1 MMSIDQLINKYN
13 KPVPRYTSYPA
24 VPDWNE
30 NAFDLSTWKE
40 QLRLSYQ
47 QHGEEGISLYIHLP
61 YCESLCTYCGCNT
74 RITVNHAVELPYIEA
89 IIKEFQLV
97 KKELGEKPLLKEVHL
112 GGGTP
117 TFFSPENLAKM
128 IKGILAEVDLSAE
141 KEFSFEGH
149 PNNTTKEHL
158 QALFGLGFKRV
169 SFGIQDSDVKVQQ
182 AINRIQTDEAVAQVT
197 HWARAIGYESVNFD
211 LIYGLPFQSQD
222 SIRKTMKMVESLR
235 PDRIAYYSYAH
246 VPWKRPGQRA
256 YDESN
261 LPSPEQ
267 KHQLNQ
273 LGQALL
279 ADMGYVSI
287 GMDHFALPKDE
298 LTIAMHKGTLHRNFM
313 GYTTHPGHLLIGLG
327 VSAISDIALAYGQ
340 NAKTVEQYLSMI
352 SKGDLAKNKG
362 HIMTKDELRIKTK
375 VLEIACQK
383 KITAATYQSQM
394 ICKQTAINS
403 FVEDGILQRTEVGF
417 EITDLGTQ
425 FLRNVCAVFDPNY
438 TVDRKESTFSK
449 AV

>member
-1 MMSIDQLINKYN
+1 MKSIDQLINKYN

-24 VPDWNE
+24 VPDWNV
-30 NAFDLSTWKE
+30 NAFDLSTWKA

-47 QHGEEGISLYIHLP
+47 QYGKEGISLYIHLP

-74 RITVNHAVELPYIEA
+74 RITVNHSVELPYVEA

-128 IKGILAEVDLSAE
+128 IHGILAEVDLTAE

-149 PNNTTKEHL
+149 PNNTTKAHL
-158 QALFGLGFKRV
+158 QALYDLGFKRV
-169 SFGIQDSDVKVQQ
+169 SFGIQDSDLKVQK
-182 AINRIQTDEAVAQVT
+182 AINRIQADEAVAQVT
-197 HWARAIGYESVNFD
+197 HWARTIGYESVNFD
-211 LIYGLPFQSQD
+211 LIYGLPFQTEE

-256 YDESN
+256 YDESD

-273 LGQALL
+273 LGQQLL
-279 ADMGYVSI
+279 AKMGYMSI
-287 GMDHFALPKDE
+287 GMDHFALTEDE
-298 LTIAMHKGTLHRNFM
+298 LTKAMNKGTLHRNFM
-313 GYTTHPGHLLIGLG
+313 GYTTHPGHLLLGLG
-327 VSAISDIALAYGQ
+327 VSAISDIGLGYGQ
-340 NAKTVEQYLSMI
+340 NVKTVEQYLGMI
-352 SKGDLAKNKG
+352 SQGELAKNKG
-362 HIMTKDELRIKTK
+362 HIMTNDELSIKAK
-375 VLEIACQK
+375 ILEIACQK
-383 KITAATYQSQM
+383 IVSTKAYQSQM
-394 ICKQTAINS
+394 ICKQTAING
-403 FVEDGILQRTEVGF
+403 FVEDGILEKIEAGF
-417 EITDLGTQ
+417 KITDLGTQ
-425 FLRNVCAVFDPNY
+425 FLRNVCAVFDPN
-438 TVDRKESTFSK
+438 VCIDRKESTFSK